1 MRRASFES
9 PYRLLARGARRGG
22 RRLFQSLPSKQVWL
36 LAERAA
42 GALETAHCATT
53 HRLALAPCIRSLS
66 NFFDPVYRPCAVP
79 SAARGRRGR
88 VDATVVCA
96 ACGCGGRQSACRN
109 GCSMCG
115 YGGHV

>member
-53 HRLALAPCIRSLS
+53 H
-66 NFFDPVYRPCAVP
+66 
-79 SAARGRRGR
+79 
-88 VDATVVCA
+88 
-96 ACGCGGRQSACRN
+96 
-109 GCSMCG
+109 
-115 YGGHV
+115 